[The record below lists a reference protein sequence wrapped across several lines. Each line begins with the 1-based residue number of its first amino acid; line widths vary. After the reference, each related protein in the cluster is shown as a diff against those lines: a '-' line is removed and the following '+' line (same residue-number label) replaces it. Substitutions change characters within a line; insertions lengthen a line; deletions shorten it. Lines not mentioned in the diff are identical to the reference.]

1 MSHLPLEKSGGRNRK
16 SAIVW
21 VGNAKAPQRLCDS
34 VTALCDGF
42 FICSNKM
49 SHNSNGFAF
58 GKALTIIQAIAELG
72 AAFSKAEEVAEASG
86 DSWAIQEITE
96 GGHDALLSLGVVLH
110 KELSTIYEEERV

>member
-1 MSHLPLEKSGGRNRK
+1 MSK
-16 SAIVW
+16 I
-21 VGNAKAPQRLCDS
+21 
-34 VTALCDGF
+34 
-42 FICSNKM
+42 
-49 SHNSNGFAF
+49 NSSGFAF
-58 GKALTIIQAIAELG
+58 GKAMTIIQAIAELG